1 MRKIMFKDELK
12 KIFKKNDI
20 VIYAIALMLVTA
32 GYFNYSTTIKEDSVE
47 ASGNILNNTINEAEI
62 GDARLVNSDDV
73 KEETKN
79 VENRENIEKESPIDV
94 ALSTNEANEEN
105 AEENITQNTSSVLDE
120 SSNYFANSR
129 LERETRL
136 ASMISTYTKILEDN
150 SISETQKAIA
160 MQEITKIN
168 ETKNAISV
176 CENLLSTKGFENCL
190 ILVNK
195 DSVNIV
201 VQKKGKLDKSEVA
214 QIQNIVSR
222 EFSLDIDKIH
232 ISEKE

>member
-79 VENRENIEKESPIDV
+79 VENRENIENESPIDV

-214 QIQNIVSR
+214 QIQNMVSR